1 MSLNDGEG
9 GDIGFLYYNNLET
22 ENMTL
27 KDLPTLEEKLKF
39 SEFKG
44 MTILRKLWIEN
55 VQEVDVTVR
64 PGQEVLY
71 LMKKTG
77 TE

>member
-22 ENMTL
+22 EKMSL

-55 VQEVDVTVR
+55 V
-64 PGQEVLY
+64 
-71 LMKKTG
+71 
-77 TE
+77 